1 MHTVSSSISSRTERD
16 GRKEDLQHS
25 GLSGGLR
32 FDTVVGSIAHT
43 EISLEGK
50 KLWNLCSSMSVG
62 SNVFQQ
68 PCWNCRVTETPR
80 MFLEAL

>member
-1 MHTVSSSISSRTERD
+1 MLTVSSSISSRTERN

-25 GLSGGLR
+25 GLCEGLR

-50 KLWNLCSSMSVG
+50 SFGVCVA
-62 SNVFQQ
+62 
-68 PCWNCRVTETPR
+68 P
-80 MFLEAL
+80 